1 MTPLFATGSW
11 RAFELAAADVPRL
24 QAFFDAN
31 PEYTRA
37 VEGRAPLPDAA
48 QQEFD
53 DRPPAGFPYTRR
65 WLMGIAG
72 ADDALVGVAGVVSDL
87 FASGVWHVGLYIVA
101 TALHGR
107 GIAHPLYD
115 ALERWM
121 IAGGAHWLRLGVV
134 AGNARAER
142 FWAAAGYREV
152 RVRTGMVMGLN
163 TNTVRVLVKPVG
175 ARTLDDYLARVP
187 RDLPGA
193 P

>member
-1 MTPLFATGSW
+1 VTPLFETGSW
-11 RAFELAAADVPRL
+11 RAFELTAADMPRL

-31 PEYTRA
+31 PEYTRR
-37 VEGRAPLPDAA
+37 VEGRTPPPNAA
-48 QQEFD
+48 QEEFD
-53 DRPPAGFPYTRR
+53 ERPPAGFPYTRR
-65 WLMGIAG
+65 WLMGFAG

-87 FASGVWHVGLYIVA
+87 FAPAVWHVGLFIVA

-107 GIAHPLYD
+107 GVAQTLYA

-142 FWAAAGYREV
+142 FWAATGYCEV

-163 TNTVRVLVKPVG
+163 TNIVRVLVKPVG
-175 ARTLDDYLARVP
+175 AGKLDDYLARVP
-187 RDLPGA
+187 RDVPGA